1 LERRTVWQGLWLIVL
16 GVFFLVLTFILHD
29 IGYVKSDRLIL
40 LYGPSAIL
48 VAIGAVI
55 LVLSQRI
62 PHRTSVKKQ
71 RQKA

>member
-40 LYGPSAIL
+40 LYVPSAIL

-62 PHRTSVKKQ
+62 PRRTSVKKL